1 MTHKL
6 LQESANEQC
15 FANSA
20 KSCKE
25 SRADEAA
32 LEAYPREADD
42 WDEANV
48 FKRIGFKIG
57 YKQAMAEM
65 QKDAIEGMVNSELGS
80 AITTNNKGTVLTE
93 RFNLENLHIGDKV
106 KVIIIKE

>member
-6 LQESANEQC
+6 KQESANEQC

-32 LEAYPREADD
+32 LEAYPREED
-42 WDEANV
+42 WDETNI
-48 FKRIGFKIG
+48 FKRIGFVVG
-57 YKQAMAEM
+57 FQQAMAEM
-65 QKDAIEGMVNSELGS
+65 KKDAIEGMVNSELGS
-80 AITTNNKGTVLTE
+80 AITINNKGTVLTE
-93 RFNLENLHIGDKV
+93 RFNLGNLHIGDKV
-106 KVIIIKE
+106 KVVIIKK